1 MVVSS
6 QVSKKPP
13 PSIQLAQLWSWIK
26 IPNISFN
33 SFQLTPTHPPLLI
46 SSSVRVSKIE
56 IVQMFIHTYFF
67 FRLYSLTLIVS
78 RLNYYLK
85 GVLSVNASP
94 FPVHVG
100 DKIYLR
106 YLVLDKL
113 RYSQW
118 PSNVIHGSSDIEK
131 YISKAI
137 VLRIWSFHFVHHF
150 PFVPRAKSDR
160 KLSFVARYFIT
171 FIFPRKLIFFILL
184 LQRLGK
190 IFDKMFPKY
199 VF

>member
-56 IVQMFIHTYFF
+56 IVQMFIHIYFF

-118 PSNVIHGSSDIEK
+118 PSNVIHKSSDIEK

-171 FIFPRKLIFFILL
+171 FIFPRKLIFFHFVASTARENI
-184 LQRLGK
+184 
-190 IFDKMFPKY
+190 
-199 VF
+199 

>member
-1 MVVSS
+1 MQGHCALKEFSPKVT
-6 QVSKKPP
+6 KKYLRNTLIRKLSFSNGGVF
-13 PSIQLAQLWSWIK
+13 PSLRKTSPVHSAAQLWSWIK

-33 SFQLTPTHPPLLI
+33 SFQLTPTHPPLLT

-78 RLNYYLK
+78 WLNYYLK

-94 FPVHVG
+94 FPVHVS

-113 RYSQW
+113 RYSQ
-118 PSNVIHGSSDIEK
+118 
-131 YISKAI
+131 
-137 VLRIWSFHFVHHF
+137 
-150 PFVPRAKSDR
+150 
-160 KLSFVARYFIT
+160 
-171 FIFPRKLIFFILL
+171 
-184 LQRLGK
+184 
-190 IFDKMFPKY
+190 
-199 VF
+199 

>member
-56 IVQMFIHTYFF
+56 IVQMFIHIYFF

-118 PSNVIHGSSDIEK
+118 PSNVIQGSSDIEK
-131 YISKAI
+131 YNSKKQ
-137 VLRIWSFHFVHHF
+137 LFCEFGH
-150 PFVPRAKSDR
+150 
-160 KLSFVARYFIT
+160 
-171 FIFPRKLIFFILL
+171 FILCTTFHL
-184 LQRLGK
+184 SHGQKVTENYHLWRD
-190 IFDKMFPKY
+190 IS
-199 VF
+199 

>member
-1 MVVSS
+1 M
-6 QVSKKPP
+6 
-13 PSIQLAQLWSWIK
+13 
-26 IPNISFN
+26 
-33 SFQLTPTHPPLLI
+33 
-46 SSSVRVSKIE
+46 
-56 IVQMFIHTYFF
+56 
-67 FRLYSLTLIVS
+67 S
-78 RLNYYLK
+78 RLKCYLK

-131 YISKAI
+131 YISKTI

-171 FIFPRKLIFFILL
+171 FIFPRKLIFFHFVASMATENIW
-184 LQRLGK
+184 QNVSK
-190 IFDKMFPKY
+190 ICFLINFVKAKKMLST
-199 VF
+199 